1 MVSDNNT
8 LPKRVSPP
16 RASRTSPSYRPQL
29 STRTQVLSVHSASDK
44 LLHYVQLRA
53 QEATLNQNYRAGLFV
68 PASQIEAIV
77 FDLALIYDAML
88 TAPKMAAPSNAPDL
102 SARFSLACSVAAQEL
117 QGHRSELSGPDLVL
131 RAKDMHGRHLSQDA
145 SSLAGL
151 TKAIEAAL
159 LRPMPASGKL
169 SKHQRQLRHDLALV
183 LSLEAQVVRAS
194 ALSALGMAVNLTSLV
209 DDRDQ
214 HLYLFCDRYGCLNKS
229 ELGEDV
235 DLIGDEADTAQVPND
250 LVKRAMDIVCVLG
263 IFMLLWPVFLFLY
276 IAIKREGGT
285 AFYAQKRVGRH
296 GRLFPCWK
304 FRTMVPNAEQLLEKI
319 LASDPEAQAE
329 YAQFFKLRNDPRIT
343 RIGRALRKTS
353 LDELPQ
359 LFNVLTG
366 EMSLVGPRPIAVD
379 ERDRWGSYFRLYK
392 RLRPGLTGPWQLY
405 FRSDHPYDEQFEHA
419 VRYAS
424 EWSLW
429 KDLWYLIETV
439 VVPFRQRGAY

>member
-1 MVSDNNT
+1 MPQQVN
-8 LPKRVSPP
+8 PAFPP
-16 RASRTSPSYRPQL
+16 ANRMLRPIGPG
-29 STRTQVLSVHSASDK
+29 RTQVLSVHSASDK

-53 QEATLNQNYRAGLFV
+53 HEAALNQTYRAGLFV
-68 PASQIEAIV
+68 PASQIDSV
-77 FDLALIYDAML
+77 TFDLALIYDAML
-88 TAPKMAAPSNAPDL
+88 STPAAGEL

-117 QGHRSELSGPDLVL
+117 QAGGRSDLDGPDLVS
-131 RAKDMHGRHLSQDA
+131 RAKELHEQRLAKNAGTLS
-145 SSLAGL
+145 GL
-151 TKAIEAAL
+151 TGAIEAAL
-159 LRPMPASGKL
+159 LHPISANGKL

-183 LSLEAQVVRAS
+183 LALEAQVVRSS
-194 ALSALGMAVNLTSLV
+194 ALSALGVQVNLSTLV

-214 HLYLFCDRYGCLNKS
+214 HLYLFCDRYGCLNSS
-229 ELGEDV
+229 ELGEDL
-235 DLIGDEADTAQVPND
+235 DLLDDEAYTARVPNEFI
-250 LVKRAMDIVCVLG
+250 KRSLDIVGSLA
-263 IFMLLWPVFLFLY
+263 IILLLLPVFVLLFVL
-276 IAIKREGGT
+276 IKREGGP
-285 AFYAQKRVGRH
+285 AFYNQKRVGKH

-304 FRTMVPNAEQLLEKI
+304 FRTMVPNAEHMLEKI
-319 LASDPEAQAE
+319 LAEDPDAQAE
-329 YAQFFKLRNDPRIT
+329 YAEFFKLRNDPRIT
-343 RIGRALRKTS
+343 SIGRILRRTS

-359 LFNVLTG
+359 LFNVLVG

-405 FRSDHPYDEQFEHA
+405 FRSAHPYDDQFEHA

>member
-1 MVSDNNT
+1 MPIT
-8 LPKRVSPP
+8 LKQPQAPNRVTPL
-16 RASRTSPSYRPQL
+16 RPQL
-29 STRTQVLSVHSASDK
+29 TGRTQVLSVHSASDK

-53 QEATLNQNYRAGLFV
+53 HEATQQQTYRAGLFV
-68 PASQIEAIV
+68 PASLTNAVV

-88 TAPKMAAPSNAPDL
+88 SAPEPGDVTT
-102 SARFSLACSVAAQEL
+102 RFALACSVAAQEL
-117 QGHRSELSGPDLVL
+117 QNGRGGPELAA
-131 RAKDMHGRHLSQDA
+131 RAKDLHNRRLEKKSG
-145 SSLAGL
+145 SLASL
-151 TKAIEAAL
+151 SVAINATL
-159 LRPMPASGKL
+159 LRSLPASGKL
-169 SKHQRQLRHDLALV
+169 SRHQDKLRHDLALV
-183 LSLEAQVVRAS
+183 LALEAQVVRS
-194 ALSALGMAVNLTSLV
+194 SALGALGVHVNLTNLV

-214 HLYLFCDRYGCLNKS
+214 HLYLFCDRYGCLNSS

-235 DLIGDEADTAQVPND
+235 DLLGDEADTAPVPNPYI
-250 LVKRAMDIVCVLG
+250 KRSLDIVASLA
-263 IFMLLWPVFLFLY
+263 IILLLLPVFALLFIL
-276 IAIKREGGT
+276 IKREGGP
-285 AFYAQKRVGRH
+285 AFYNQKRVGRH

-304 FRTMVPNAEQLLEKI
+304 FRTMVPNAELMLEKI
-319 LASDPEAQAE
+319 LAEDPAAQAE
-329 YAQFFKLRNDPRIT
+329 YAEFFKLRNDPRIT
-343 RIGRALRKTS
+343 SVGRVLRKTS

-359 LFNVLTG
+359 LFNVLVG

-405 FRSDHPYDEQFEHA
+405 FRSAHPYDDQFEHA